1 MKCRIRS
8 RDLQKVAAGAQG
20 GQETGRKLD
29 HEMQNHAK
37 ILGKRC
43 PLRRGGEEARRKQP
57 QP

>member
-29 HEMQNHAK
+29 
-37 ILGKRC
+37 G
-43 PLRRGGEEARRKQP
+43 P
-57 QP
+57 